1 MLGVIQAS
9 SGKEFNTIF
18 WGQPITTWMSVEI
31 CLAIICCCL
40 PSLRLLFARIPSK
53 LKILERAGSWKYS
66 HTSRKTDGT
75 EMVVKRSQENGGCSE
90 DDATFSRHSAKALGD
105 HGGHLEITMTRTWE
119 FHDNRSEKS
128 PC

>member
-40 PSLRLLFARIPSK
+40 PSLRFLIARIPSS
-53 LKILERAGSWKYS
+53 LKILARSISWREQS
-66 HTSRKTDGT
+66 TSRMTGET
-75 EMVVKRSQENGGCSE
+75 ELVVKKSRENGGFGE
-90 DDATFSRHSAKALGD
+90 DDATFSGHGAKALGD
-105 HGGHLEITMTRTWE
+105 HGGHLEVTITRSWE
-119 FHDNRSEKS
+119 CHDSHSEKS